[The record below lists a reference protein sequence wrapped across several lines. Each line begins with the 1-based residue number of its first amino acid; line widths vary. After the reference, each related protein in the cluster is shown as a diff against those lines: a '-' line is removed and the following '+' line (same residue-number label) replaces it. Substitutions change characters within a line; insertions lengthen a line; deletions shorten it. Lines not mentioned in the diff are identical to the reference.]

1 LYQHGTAADTF
12 PAVGLL
18 AGRRLAQ
25 FDWKIATETL
35 MVRLDFW
42 NNPIV
47 VSAFRSK
54 GRKQFPLATYILV
67 LVGIGAV
74 LEYFSRVADRPWMTP
89 WTQIHLVVVVAVTA
103 GASFLFAMVA
113 TQSSIASE
121 VSNKTL
127 DFQRIAGMSP
137 AQVVVGKI
145 FGEPA
150 LAYLMIPASFPV
162 ALFGVLRSE
171 TLTIGSLLVA
181 YLGLATF
188 AVLGGATGLL
198 HPLEQNT
205 NKPGGGGAAAG
216 WAILFMIG
224 APYLIGSG
232 FLIRTSPTAAF
243 ALGTFTPAP
252 VIAGLYQGDVWM
264 YSLHLFN
271 WSMPYA
277 VYSPIAQ
284 LCLAFL
290 LFSIMA
296 RRLKNPVETPLPKP
310 LAYLVLAIANLLLVG
325 YLIGEDPLK
334 RFGGVGYNLA
344 TLSIANT
351 VVTLLLV
358 FCVTPNREG
367 VDSWIWGL
375 RGVKHDWRDWLFGD
389 RSPNLAA
396 VVVMGAINVA
406 GACLLLA
413 VSGGIPEGLADS
425 NHLGSRQAPFSN
437 WVGAAVALVLVFSFG
452 FTLQAMSLALKRMT
466 AFIILGTFYLLFGMI
481 LAGFGRTL
489 QWSLAVS
496 LSPFAQFIAW
506 MDPREFQ
513 EVGIFPQPYFIAFTL
528 ITAVGMMVT
537 LRYLWGFRRIV
548 AAKLQGMGVATPELL
563 ESNATTKPT

>member
-1 LYQHGTAADTF
+1 M
-12 PAVGLL
+12 
-18 AGRRLAQ
+18 
-25 FDWKIATETL
+25 I
-35 MVRLDFW
+35 RLDFW

-54 GRKQFPLATYILV
+54 GKKQFPLATYIVL

-74 LEYFSRVADRPWMTP
+74 LEYFSRVSDRPWITP
-89 WTQIHLVVVVAVTA
+89 WTQIHLVVVASVTA

-113 TQSSIASE
+113 TQSSIAAE

-150 LAYLMIPASFPV
+150 LAYLLIPASFPV
-162 ALFGVLRSE
+162 ALFGVLKSE
-171 TLTIGSLLVA
+171 SLTVGSLLVA
-181 YLGLATF
+181 YLGLAAF

-198 HPLEQNT
+198 HPLEQSS

-224 APYLIGSG
+224 APYLIGGG

-243 ALGTFTPAP
+243 VLGTFTPAP
-252 VIAGLYQGDVWM
+252 VIAGLYAGDVWK
-264 YSLHLFN
+264 YSLHLFD
-271 WSMPYA
+271 WSIPFA
-277 VYSPIAQ
+277 IYSPIVHIG
-284 LCLAFL
+284 LSFL
-290 LFSIMA
+290 LFAVMT

-310 LAYLVLAIANLLLVG
+310 LAYLALAIADLAIVG

-334 RFGGVGYNLA
+334 KFGGVGYNLA
-344 TLSIANT
+344 TYSIASI
-351 VVTLLLV
+351 VVTLLLM

-367 VDSWIWGL
+367 VDSWIWRL

-389 RSPNLAA
+389 RSPNLVA
-396 VVVMGAINVA
+396 VLVMGVVNAA
-406 GACLLLA
+406 GACVLLA
-413 VSGGIPEGLADS
+413 ASGGVREGLIES
-425 NHLGSRQAPFSN
+425 NLLGTNQAPFPN
-437 WVGAAVALVLVFSFG
+437 WVGVAVAIVLVLSFG
-452 FTLQAMSLALKRMT
+452 FALQATSLAVKRMT

-481 LAGFGRTL
+481 LAGFGRSM
-489 QWSLAVS
+489 QWPFAAS
-496 LSPFAQFIAW
+496 LSPFAHFIAW

-513 EVGIFPQPYFIAFTL
+513 EIGISSTPYFVAFS
-528 ITAVGMMVT
+528 IVAAVGVGLT
-537 LRYLWGFRRIV
+537 LRYLWGFQGIV
-548 AAKLQGMGVATPELL
+548 AAKLRGMGITSQEFLGHSAKA
-563 ESNATTKPT
+563 N